1 MMKPGL
7 KLEEILFAP
16 VLIGIDHYRCTEPT
30 DKLLPWGAGANAGQV
45 GWPGLG
51 HNLIDRAAG

>member
-1 MMKPGL
+1 M
-7 KLEEILFAP
+7 
-16 VLIGIDHYRCTEPT
+16 LIGIDHYRRSEPT